1 MQIKFI
7 FSKLDWGGTDID
19 VNDARATVEG
29 FEVDGKRYDFKKE
42 RYYDIDPFLYWDG
55 IWLKEVN
62 VDAEEGTSF
71 CAHWACE
78 LVGDS
83 DQDLLQDFERAFKV
97 QALEH
102 FLADRFIESA
112 EFDDL
117 FSFEYDEHNRKL
129 AKAKSD
135 NWSRELALLGRTVKA
150 CLIGWIV
157 FGLVLS
163 LAWLLVRSSF

>member
-1 MQIKFI
+1 MKIKFI
-7 FSKLDWGGTDID
+7 FGKLDWSGTDID
-19 VNDARATVEG
+19 ANDARATVEG

-55 IWLKEVN
+55 IWLKEIS
-62 VDAEEGTSF
+62 VDGEEGASF

-78 LVGDS
+78 LVGDE
-83 DQDLLQDFERAFKV
+83 DQDLLQDFERAFKS

-117 FSFEYDEHNRKL
+117 FSFEYDELKGNTCEIARLSRAVKL
-129 AKAKSD
+129 C
-135 NWSRELALLGRTVKA
+135 LA
-150 CLIGWIV
+150 GWIV
-157 FGLVLS
+157 FALALSFAWFLVWKS
-163 LAWLLVRSSF
+163 L